1 MTADSQN
8 VVAVIEA
15 VTPEQVA
22 RANEAM
28 TTLRELIHQYFG
40 VQPSPVFQ
48 LTKENPQAVVP
59 ADM

>member
-1 MTADSQN
+1 M
-8 VVAVIEA
+8 VAVIEA